1 MSLKYKMYAWDSLVM
16 TDELQINEGFGM
28 TSTFLVYLKI
38 TDIITQFSFD

>member
-16 TDELQINEGFGM
+16 TDELQINEGFSM

-38 TDIITQFSFD
+38 IDIITRFSFD